1 MDEGT
6 EAKPVTPAAGE
17 VCDVDVGIAGSLPL
31 APDQQS
37 FLGRQEGCADPKLL
51 LEGQDS
57 GHHSGMGWEVGRLQR
72 PQVFV
77 REAGWA
83 KCNPAPPP
91 GGGVDGL
98 SFRESDCTY
107 CYLCWARIGGAR
119 ERLSL
124 QRSGAV

>member
-6 EAKPVTPAAGE
+6 EAEPVTPAAGE
-17 VCDVDVGIAGSLPL
+17 VRDVDVGIAGSLPL

-37 FLGRQEGCADPKLL
+37 FPGRQLGCADPKLL

-57 GHHSGMGWEVGRLQR
+57 GHRAGMGWEVGRPQR
-72 PQVFV
+72 PQVV
-77 REAGWA
+77 GEAGWA
-83 KCNPAPPP
+83 QCDPAPLP

-98 SFRESDCTY
+98 SFRASDCTC
-107 CYLCWARIGGAR
+107 CYLCWPGIGGVR

-124 QRSGAV
+124 QRSGAA